1 MTTNNILPKKYIFP
15 AIILIIGLFFAIL
28 PQDSFAASGGKKEG
42 GSNLLPLNTFTVNLT
57 VPGRYLKVDMVLEVD
72 DPKKVETISR
82 ELPRLRDAVIR
93 LLSRKTAEELLT
105 GEGKDTLSDEIIH
118 VSNIT
123 LGHGGK
129 PPVIGVYFTE
139 FIVQ

>member
-1 MTTNNILPKKYIFP
+1 MITHNILPKKYVFQTL
-15 AIILIIGLFFAIL
+15 ILIIGLFFAIL
-28 PQDSFAASGGKKEG
+28 PQDSFAASGSKNEV
-42 GSNLLPLNTFTVNLT
+42 GSNLLPLKTFTVNLS
-57 VPGRYLKVDMVLEVD
+57 VPGRYLKVDMELELD
-72 DPKKVETISR
+72 DPKKVEMVAK

-129 PPVIGVYFTE
+129 PPVIAVYFTE

>member
-1 MTTNNILPKKYIFP
+1 MTAHNTFSKKHVFST
-15 AIILIIGLFFAIL
+15 IILIIGLFFAIL
-28 PQDSFAASGGKKEG
+28 TQDSFASGGGKSDA
-42 GSNLLPLNTFTVNLT
+42 GSNLLPLKTFTVNLS
-57 VPGRYLKVDMVLEVD
+57 VPGRYLKVDIELELD
-72 DPKKVETISR
+72 DPKKVETITKDI
-82 ELPRLRDAVIR
+82 PRLRDAIIR

-105 GEGKDTLSDEIIH
+105 GEGKDALSDEIIH
-118 VSNIT
+118 VANIT